1 MIGEE
6 ARTVIGAR
14 PGHAVVVEDKDHILK
29 NFKNMTKS
37 SERKPSGSLQNMR
50 LQMSKLPEICVLP
63 QNTEHF
69 LLKCSQR
76 EHGKQ

>member
-29 NFKNMTKS
+29 NFKNMTKKQR
-37 SERKPSGSLQNMR
+37 EEAIRKLQNMR